1 MMERRRLFALPV
13 RRALP
18 ARRALSVPP
27 AALAMLAALAL
38 TAASARAQRPLT
50 LQQSIDLAQRQGLQ
64 ARAAESSRDA
74 ARRRDRAFTARRLP
88 QLSLTGDL
96 PVYNRS
102 IIEVLQPDGST
113 EFRAQRQTNAA
124 LNLQMSQRL
133 PVTGGSFFISSALS
147 RLEVNGERDIRNY
160 SSTPLSVGIR
170 QDILRPN
177 AFKWDGREQD
187 LRSEA
192 AERQY
197 LEARED
203 VAIAVTQSF
212 FDLYT
217 ARLDLQNATRNAAV
231 NDTLYTLNKGRF
243 EVGTIGEND
252 LLQSELALLRSRNA
266 LDAARLEQQR
276 AAAALRLLLN
286 LGPAEPFAIAAS
298 TTVPQFQP
306 DTLVA
311 VTEARRNRA
320 LGSEA
325 ELQEVQSRRRLAEA
339 RLNNGLGATVQASY
353 GFNATGTDAR
363 AAYSNLLEARQ
374 FTLSV
379 EVPLLQW
386 GLRKESIQAARADQ
400 DRVRSESR
408 AALDAAAQEA
418 HFAVLELLQARSTLA
433 LSAKADTVAGR
444 RFDVAYNRYVIGRI
458 DIDNLYFAQG
468 EKDQAVAQFVQAL
481 RGYWVAYYR
490 LRRVTLFDFET
501 GQPLR

>member
-1 MMERRRLFALPV
+1 MFHRT
-13 RRALP
+13 
-18 ARRALSVPP
+18 ARRAWLP
-27 AALAMLAALAL
+27 LAALLATGLPLAGQEPLTLGQVVTRAL
-38 TAASARAQRPLT
+38 AQSHLAESARAT
-50 LQQSIDLAQRQGLQ
+50 
-64 ARAAESSRDA
+64 RDA
-74 ARRRDRAFTARRLP
+74 ARYRDRAFYSRQLP
-88 QLSLTGDL
+88 RLSLGGTVPAYNHAII
-96 PVYNRS
+96 PV
-102 IIEVLQPDGST
+102 VQPDGST
-113 EFRAQRQTNAA
+113 SFRPQDQVQAELTAT
-124 LNLQMSQRL
+124 MSQTL
-133 PVTGGSFFISSALS
+133 PLTGGDLFVSSGLS
-147 RLEVNGERDIRNY
+147 RLTVSGQQSVRTWSGTPFTVGLRQPLFRANTNGWDRAEEPLRAEV
-160 SSTPLSVGIR
+160 
-170 QDILRPN
+170 
-177 AFKWDGREQD
+177 
-187 LRSEA
+187 
-192 AERQY
+192 AERQFR
-197 LEARED
+197 EAREA
-203 VAIAVTQSF
+203 VALEATGRF
-212 FDLYT
+212 FDLY
-217 ARLDLQNATRNAAV
+217 AAEVALRNAESNAAV

-243 EVGTIGEND
+243 EVGKIGEND

-325 ELQEVQSRRRLAEA
+325 ELQEVQARRRLAEA

-408 AALDAAAQEA
+408 ASLDAAAQEA